1 MWDFF
6 IWVVWERECENS
18 RQIKDQVSFRKKTS
32 REMKPCAQHMI
43 GMRRVMTDGG
53 NWFSLVFRR

>member
-6 IWVVWERECENS
+6 IWVVWERECEDS

-32 REMKPCAQHMI
+32 REMKPCAQHMTR
-43 GMRRVMTDGG
+43 MRKVMTDGG
-53 NWFSLVFRR
+53 NWFSRVFRR

>member
-6 IWVVWERECENS
+6 IWVVWERECEDS

-32 REMKPCAQHMI
+32 REMKPCAQHM
-43 GMRRVMTDGG
+43 T
-53 NWFSLVFRR
+53 